1 VPFLVTVTIYMYDV
15 YIMCMFVYMC
25 VCSRA
30 RACVSGTVSLCVHI
44 CVTVCAC
51 VDCLYDSF
59 ACTTS
64 IWKELGF
71 VVQCGHFHWQQEK
84 RSLFSKNSECLVT
97 EVVHFHC
104 DIRCTICA
112 CVRERALQPATSDH
126 IIFVTFSVQLD
137 HWRFR

>member
-1 VPFLVTVTIYMYDV
+1 MSFLVTVTIYMYDV

-51 VDCLYDSF
+51 VYCLYDSF

-71 VVQCGHFHWQQEK
+71 VVQCGHWQQEK
-84 RSLFSKNSECLVT
+84 RSSL
-97 EVVHFHC
+97 
-104 DIRCTICA
+104 A
-112 CVRERALQPATSDH
+112 AREEISFQQEQRMSCH
-126 IIFVTFSVQLD
+126 
-137 HWRFR
+137 